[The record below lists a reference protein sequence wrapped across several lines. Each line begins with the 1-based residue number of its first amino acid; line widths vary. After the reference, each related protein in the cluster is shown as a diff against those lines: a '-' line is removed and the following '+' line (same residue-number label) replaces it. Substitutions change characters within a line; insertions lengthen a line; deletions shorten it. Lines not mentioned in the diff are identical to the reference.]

1 MSWQNILRKMEILPQ
16 HQMAMNE
23 SRYEGQELIFDK
35 GRTHGLITDGT
46 FLTLD
51 DWIKNYKK
59 YTPKDILM
67 LIDEY
72 DGEYGIKYIQDND
85 NGTFGQGRLTDTW
98 AFFTKNPFTYYFYP
112 QNKVF
117 YKGEEITKEKY
128 FQLLGINDKMQERLQ

>member
-1 MSWQNILRKMEILPQ
+1 MSWQDILRKMEILPQ

-23 SRYEGQELIFDK
+23 SKYGGQELIFHM
-35 GRTHGLITDGT
+35 GRTVDLLTDGT

-51 DWIKNYKK
+51 DWVKNYKK
-59 YTPKDILM
+59 YTPKDIIM

-72 DGEYGIKYIQDND
+72 NGKYGLKYIQDND

-98 AFFTKNPFTYYFYP
+98 AFFTEKPFTYYFYP
-112 QNKVF
+112 QNKMF

-128 FQLLGINDKMQERLQ
+128 FELLGIDDKMQEKLQ